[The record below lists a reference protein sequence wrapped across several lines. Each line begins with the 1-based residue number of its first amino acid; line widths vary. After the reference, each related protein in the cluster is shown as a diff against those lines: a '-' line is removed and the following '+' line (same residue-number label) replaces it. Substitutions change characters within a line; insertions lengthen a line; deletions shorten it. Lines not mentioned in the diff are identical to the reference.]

1 MIDPVIA
8 ILSPIPWSE
17 VAARLLLAVAFGGII
32 GWDRE
37 HESKSAGLRTNMLVS
52 LAAALVI
59 LGALQ
64 SGIGQQDES
73 LIGRSIQGILT
84 GVGFVGAGAILQR
97 NERNK
102 VHGLTT
108 ATAIWISSG
117 LGIVSGLGL
126 WQLGFMGL
134 GLTMIILRVVKL
146 LEK

>member
-1 MIDPVIA
+1 M
-8 ILSPIPWSE
+8 LSPIPWSE
-17 VAARLLLAVAFGGII
+17 VATRLALAVALGGII

-37 HESKSAGLRTNMLVS
+37 QDRQPAGFRTNMLVS
-52 LAAALVI
+52 LGSALVI

-64 SGIGQQDES
+64 SGIVEQDES

-108 ATAIWISSG
+108 ATAIWISAA

-126 WQLGFMGL
+126 WQLGLMGL
-134 GLTMIILRVVKL
+134 GFTMIILRVMKM

>member
-1 MIDPVIA
+1 MIEPVMA
-8 ILSPIPWSE
+8 VLSPIPWSE
-17 VAARLLLAVAFGGII
+17 VAGRLTLAVTLGGII

-64 SGIGQQDES
+64 SGIGQQDEN

-102 VHGLTT
+102 IHGLTT
-108 ATAIWISSG
+108 ATAIWISSS

-126 WQLGFMGL
+126 WQLGLMGL
-134 GLTMIILRVVKL
+134 GWTMIILRMMKI

>member
-8 ILSPIPWSE
+8 VLSPLPWSE
-17 VAARLLLAVAFGGII
+17 VAARLILAIALGGMI

-37 HESKSAGLRTNMLVS
+37 FESKSAGLRTNMLVS
-52 LAAALVI
+52 LGAALVI
-59 LGALQ
+59 LGVLQ

-73 LIGRSIQGILT
+73 LVGRSIQGILT

-97 NERNK
+97 NK

-108 ATAIWISSG
+108 ATAIWISSA

-126 WQLGFMGL
+126 WQLGLMGL
-134 GLTMIILRVVKL
+134 GLTMIILRVMKL

>member
-8 ILSPIPWSE
+8 VLSPLPWSE
-17 VAARLLLAVAFGGII
+17 VTGRLILAVAFGGMI

-37 HESKSAGLRTNMLVS
+37 RESKSAGLRTNMLVS
-52 LAAALVI
+52 LGAALVI
-59 LGALQ
+59 LGVLQ

-73 LIGRSIQGILT
+73 LVGRSIQGILT

-97 NERNK
+97 DK

-108 ATAIWISSG
+108 ATAIWISSA

-126 WQLGFMGL
+126 WQLGLMGL
-134 GLTMIILRVVKL
+134 GLTMIILRVMKL

>member
-17 VAARLLLAVAFGGII
+17 AAGRLILAVIFGGII

-37 HESKSAGLRTNMLVS
+37 RDRKSAGLRTNMLVS
-52 LAAALVI
+52 LGAALVI
-59 LGALQ
+59 LGGLQ
-64 SGIGQQDES
+64 SGIGSRDES

-97 NERNK
+97 DK

-108 ATAIWISSG
+108 ATAIWISSA

-126 WQLGFMGL
+126 WQLGLMGL
-134 GLTMIILRVVKL
+134 GLTMIILRVMKL
-146 LEK
+146 VEK

>member
-1 MIDPVIA
+1 MINSVIA
-8 ILSPIPWSE
+8 VLSPIPWSE
-17 VAARLLLAVAFGGII
+17 VAGRLILAVVLGGII

-37 HESKSAGLRTNMLVS
+37 FESKSAGLRTNMLVS

-59 LGALQ
+59 LGGLQ
-64 SGIGQQDES
+64 SGMGQQDQS

-97 NERNK
+97 NK

-108 ATAIWISSG
+108 ATAIWISSV

-126 WQLGFMGL
+126 WELGLMGL
-134 GLTMIILRVVKL
+134 GLTMMILRVIKR
-146 LEK
+146 LEQ

>member
-1 MIDPVIA
+1 M
-8 ILSPIPWSE
+8 PWSE
-17 VAARLLLAVAFGGII
+17 VARRLTLAVILGGII

-37 HESKSAGLRTNMLVS
+37 HESKAAGLRTNMLVS
-52 LAAALVI
+52 LGAALVI

-108 ATAIWISSG
+108 ATAIWISSA

-126 WQLGFMGL
+126 WQLGLMGL
-134 GLTMIILRVVKL
+134 GFTIIILRFMKL